1 MRKLLLTP
9 LLTVVLVA
17 ITLAAVPAG
26 ADENRDD
33 AGITKRSASS
43 GAAARTMARIQAAAA
58 AKGVKLSVLTTN
70 FLCASLRRVA
80 VSGEYEGW
88 VRECVNVSDNG
99 ESARSYTGF
108 ECRQGGVRHTV
119 CRVDLNDVHLFWFP
133 PGSSISEKLRDDNFG
148 IIPADGSW
156 TAGFVRYGTWYNPS
170 GTCFPAGSD
179 WYAVATTLNKVRF
192 RNGALVNFYQAAV
205 SLVGPLFDC

>member
-17 ITLAAVPAG
+17 IVVAAVPAG
-26 ADENRDD
+26 ADEKRHD
-33 AGITKRSASS
+33 AGITKWSASS
-43 GAAARTMARIQAAAA
+43 GAAARTMARVQAASA

-70 FLCASLRRVA
+70 YLCAPLTRVA
-80 VSGEYEGW
+80 FNGAYEGW

-119 CRVDLNDVHLFWFP
+119 CRVDLNDVHLWWFP
-133 PGSSISEKLRDDNFG
+133 PGSSVSQKLRDDNFG

-170 GTCFPAGSD
+170 GTCFPAGSE
-179 WYAVATTLNKVRF
+179 WYAVATSLNKVRF
-192 RNGALVNFYQAAV
+192 RNGALVSFNPAAFSV
-205 SLVGPLFDC
+205 IGPLFDC